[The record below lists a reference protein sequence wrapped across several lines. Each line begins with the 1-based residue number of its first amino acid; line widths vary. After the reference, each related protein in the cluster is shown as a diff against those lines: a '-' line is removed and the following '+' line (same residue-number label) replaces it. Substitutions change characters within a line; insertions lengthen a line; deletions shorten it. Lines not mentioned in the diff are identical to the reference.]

1 MYFFFKF
8 YQTFLL
14 KTTGSDIFCV
24 HLLGQLNV
32 HNKKFFREKI
42 NPIPSPLPPLK
53 VKWLFPVTEQFI
65 FLLITMFWHLN
76 FPTIY
81 FTIYIHISSLHTTTG
96 TIYIHIS
103 SLHTTTGTWRFKTEN
118 STRHS
123 FSHLFRFFSYHLK
136 HRGG

>member
-1 MYFFFKF
+1 
-8 YQTFLL
+8 
-14 KTTGSDIFCV
+14 V
-24 HLLGQLNV
+24 HLLGQLNF
-32 HNKKFFREKI
+32 HNKIFFREKI

-96 TIYIHIS
+96 T
-103 SLHTTTGTWRFKTEN
+103 WRFKTEN
-118 STRHS
+118 STHHS
-123 FSHLFRFFSYHLK
+123 FSHLFRFFPYHLK
-136 HRGG
+136 HRGR